1 MWKNVSVACTGAA
14 KNPKQLGGEPRPPGP
29 GVTVPGPGT
38 VLYLQCVLRSF
49 FTGGDEHR
57 WTSSSLSVAFQM
69 VGEDGPPP
77 KRPAKSLQY
86 YRQPTGDDTLDSR
99 SLTCGELSGRHPG
112 ACTAAGEG
120 VTWRPLPKG
129 SKLPRTP
136 TLWLPGMDKG
146 AYCEPCYRNEAVQ
159 EAATR
164 RFPRASSQI
173 SQEFVTDCAET
184 TPVAAAAPC
193 SSLVLQPS
201 SSHPLVL
208 LPSSLTPVAAAAP
221 CSSRVLQPSSSHTL
235 VLPPSSLTQSSGP
248 FALPETPPWQLR
260 RDREELRR
268 EGEVL
273 RQQNGQLAATN
284 ADLKKELERC
294 KAASAERK
302 TQADKQNR
310 EAVFTQVALEL
321 MSEMSGMSPDSR
333 TAMEALMHAEE

>member
-1 MWKNVSVACTGAA
+1 
-14 KNPKQLGGEPRPPGP
+14 
-29 GVTVPGPGT
+29 
-38 VLYLQCVLRSF
+38 
-49 FTGGDEHR
+49 
-57 WTSSSLSVAFQM
+57 
-69 VGEDGPPP
+69 
-77 KRPAKSLQY
+77 
-86 YRQPTGDDTLDSR
+86 
-99 SLTCGELSGRHPG
+99 
-112 ACTAAGEG
+112 
-120 VTWRPLPKG
+120 
-129 SKLPRTP
+129 
-136 TLWLPGMDKG
+136 MDKG

-321 MSEMSGMSPDSR
+321 MSEMSGMSPNSR
-333 TAMEALMHAEE
+333 TAMEALMHTEE

>member
-1 MWKNVSVACTGAA
+1 
-14 KNPKQLGGEPRPPGP
+14 
-29 GVTVPGPGT
+29 
-38 VLYLQCVLRSF
+38 
-49 FTGGDEHR
+49 
-57 WTSSSLSVAFQM
+57 M

-146 AYCEPCYRNEAVQ
+146 AYCEPCYRNDAVQ

-184 TPVAAAAPC
+184 
-193 SSLVLQPS
+193 
-201 SSHPLVL
+201 
-208 LPSSLTPVAAAAP
+208 TPVAAAAP

-321 MSEMSGMSPDSR
+321 MSEMSGMSPNSR
-333 TAMEALMHAEE
+333 TTMEALMHAEE